1 MVGGTVIGDV
11 AYVEAD
17 SCGGSASWPSAGFSP
32 AGSVGGTGGE
42 ASAEVVAG
50 PEAHARAQVAT
61 LNVSLAGLT
70 IVGANIDARADAT
83 AAGTTASG
91 SGSIT
96 INGVNYLNPAAGL
109 VVSAAGYRIV
119 LNDQRRE
126 ADGSISITYLR
137 VEGSGTQLTA
147 AWAFVKPVGDLCA

>member
-1 MVGGTVIGDV
+1 
-11 AYVEAD
+11 
-17 SCGGSASWPSAGFSP
+17 
-32 AGSVGGTGGE
+32 
-42 ASAEVVAG
+42 
-50 PEAHARAQVAT
+50 
-61 LNVSLAGLT
+61 
-70 IVGANIDARADAT
+70 
-83 AAGTTASG
+83 
-91 SGSIT
+91 
-96 INGVNYLNPAAGL
+96 